1 MGDLVLYLFLSVLL
15 PSDWMDPREKKT
27 AKKNYMTMQALISAK
42 LVHNKNCIFVQMGY
56 KRI

>member
-42 LVHNKNCIFVQMGY
+42 LVHNKN
-56 KRI
+56 